1 MRQKYKGKAVLE
13 SDDAIEL
20 PQRKDLNEVYY
31 LQKDGKLYLG
41 IDGEKSITA
50 SFDAIP
56 FEGFTVKIQFM
67 KNYIF
72 VGFNEGADLVSVWS
86 WLVDAF
92 RKPLRLRS
100 LVLFPE
106 LVEWW
111 DIEEVGDILSVS
123 DDTIIDSYKEAVPFL
138 KTVASIKALP
148 RSLLIPANPLE
159 VRYAFLKELEPVR
172 CLFEPEYTQWVTE
185 LMDVLQ
191 SQKVGEQK

>member
-1 MRQKYKGKAVLE
+1 MKQKYRGKAVLE
-13 SDDAIEL
+13 SDDVIEP
-20 PQRKDLNEVYY
+20 PQRNLNNMYY
-31 LQKDGKLYLG
+31 LEKDGKLYLG

-56 FEGFTVKIQFM
+56 FEGFSVKIQFM

-92 RKPLRLRS
+92 KKPLRLRS
-100 LVLFPE
+100 LVPFTE

-111 DIEEVGDILSVS
+111 DIQEVGNILNVS
-123 DDTIIDSYKEAVPFL
+123 DDTIIDGYKEAAPFL

-148 RSLLIPANPLE
+148 RSLLIPADPLE
-159 VRYAFLKELEPVR
+159 VRYTFLKELEPVR
-172 CLFEPEYTQWVTE
+172 CLFEPEYTRWVTE
-185 LMDVLQ
+185 LMDALQ
-191 SQKVGEQK
+191 S